1 LTPPKTPVPLAVT
14 EIVGALAPLLQDIVR
29 KEDLR
34 ALARQ
39 EDIQELTAEFRT
51 LNGTVRDL
59 TVWQGV
65 VNERHRQESEARAEA
80 KAAPEPASP
89 LPLLTF
95 VLTWILRF
103 MLATAAI
110 MGAVNLPKLAEL
122 LK

>member
-1 LTPPKTPVPLAVT
+1 MTPPKTGSLAAEVVAAEVVAALQPLLDKTARKQDVQDLVT
-14 EIVGALAPLLQDIVR
+14 E
-29 KEDLR
+29 
-34 ALARQ
+34 
-39 EDIQELTAEFRT
+39 FRR
-51 LNGTVRDL
+51 LNGTVNNL
-59 TVWQGV
+59 LVWQGV
-65 VNERHRQESEARAEA
+65 VNERHREEGEQADKAELAA
-80 KAAPEPASP
+80 KPESP